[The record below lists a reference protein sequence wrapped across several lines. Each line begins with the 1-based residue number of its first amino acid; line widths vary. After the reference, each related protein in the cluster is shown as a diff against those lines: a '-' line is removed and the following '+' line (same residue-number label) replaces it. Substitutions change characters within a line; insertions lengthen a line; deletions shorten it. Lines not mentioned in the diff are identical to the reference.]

1 MTTVHAKVRCIGNS
15 TPQYYPAGDD
25 TFRLVRFTPVY
36 DPDPESPNFEW
47 SQATPSGYI
56 ELGVSN
62 PAAFG
67 KFEVGGE
74 YLLTFESAQAPTT

>member
-1 MTTVHAKVRCIGNS
+1 MSVQAKVRCIGNS
-15 TPQYYPAGDD
+15 ASAYYNDNGAD

-36 DPDPESPNFEW
+36 DPNPESPNFEW

-62 PAAFG
+62 PQAFG

-74 YLLTFESAQAPTT
+74 YLLTFEPVTTR

>member
-1 MTTVHAKVRCIGNS
+1 VTVYAKVRCIGNS
-15 TPQYYPAGDD
+15 APPYYRDDND

-36 DPDPESPNFEW
+36 DADPKHPNFEW

-62 PAAFG
+62 PDAFG
-67 KFEVGGE
+67 KFEVGSE
-74 YLLTFESAQAPTT
+74 YLLTFEKEAK